1 MVTAKRISRGNAA
14 ASDTGSESFSY
25 GSEGRKMS
33 VATII
38 ATPGGAV
45 PQIKKDSLLRRN
57 ASSKSSSKVAT
68 GANARTISSPP
79 AAPSTIIYTQ
89 ALMPNQYS
97 RNTKL
102 DPNRPTEAQYLL
114 TLARRTARVS
124 NQPGYG

>member
-1 MVTAKRISRGNAA
+1 MVTAKRISRGN
-14 ASDTGSESFSY
+14 STDTGGGESVSY

-33 VATII
+33 VGTII
-38 ATPGGAV
+38 ATPRGTA
-45 PQIKKDSLLRRN
+45 PPLKKTSPPRRDVSN
-57 ASSKSSSKVAT
+57 KSSAGTVTA
-68 GANARTISSPP
+68 GVNAKPLSSPP
-79 AAPSTIIYTQ
+79 AAPSAIIYTQ

-124 NQPGYG
+124 NEPGYG